1 MGYGY
6 VRKIKG
12 PEIERRWSRRDGSD
26 QVMAGQARAR
36 LLLHP
41 DYTAIGRLWY
51 GITAAA
57 LLLLEV
63 NGGSEMAC
71 AGWMA
76 GWTEVVEEMS

>member
-63 NGGSEMAC
+63 NGRSEMAC

>member
-1 MGYGY
+1 
-6 VRKIKG
+6 
-12 PEIERRWSRRDGSD
+12 
-26 QVMAGQARAR
+26 
-36 LLLHP
+36 LHP
-41 DYTAIGRLWY
+41 DYTAAGLWY

-76 GWTEVVEEMS
+76 GWLAGGGERIDVLTT

>member
-1 MGYGY
+1 M
-6 VRKIKG
+6 
-12 PEIERRWSRRDGSD
+12 
-26 QVMAGQARAR
+26 
-36 LLLHP
+36 HP
-41 DYTAIGRLWY
+41 DYTAKLWY

-76 GWTEVVEEMS
+76 GWMEVVDDVLTT